1 MQHPTSEQDNI
12 PVIDPIETQVHEV
25 PGKKFR
31 MIALKMLR
39 QLQDNS
45 MRSGKQYLNKM
56 ESQDNREGQQHWSV
70 KKEKIK
76 NKKLV

>member
-1 MQHPTSEQDNI
+1 M
-12 PVIDPIETQVHEV
+12 
-25 PGKKFR
+25 
-31 MIALKMLR
+31 
-39 QLQDNS
+39 
-45 MRSGKQYLNKM
+45 LNKM